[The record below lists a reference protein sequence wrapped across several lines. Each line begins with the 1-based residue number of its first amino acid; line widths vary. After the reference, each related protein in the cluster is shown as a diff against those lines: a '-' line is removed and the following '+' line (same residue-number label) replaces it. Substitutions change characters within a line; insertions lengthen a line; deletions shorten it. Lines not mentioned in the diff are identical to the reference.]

1 MRRFLEIVEDL
12 ELIDLPLT
20 GGSFTWCGGLNNR
33 LASMVGRFL
42 VYEDQENQFN
52 GLLQSILPKLVSDHA
67 PILLDGGGIM
77 KGKSPFIFENMW
89 LKVEGFTELVKS
101 RWEVFKAS

>member
-42 VYEDQENQFN
+42 VYED
-52 GLLQSILPKLVSDHA
+52 
-67 PILLDGGGIM
+67 
-77 KGKSPFIFENMW
+77 
-89 LKVEGFTELVKS
+89 
-101 RWEVFKAS
+101 

>member
-1 MRRFLEIVEDL
+1 MGGGFNVVRLPEERRNCQRSLASMRRFLEIVEDL

-42 VYEDQENQFN
+42 VYED
-52 GLLQSILPKLVSDHA
+52 
-67 PILLDGGGIM
+67 
-77 KGKSPFIFENMW
+77 
-89 LKVEGFTELVKS
+89 
-101 RWEVFKAS
+101 